1 MIKKVL
7 IANRGEIALRVI
19 RSCKEMGLKTVSVYS
34 KADIESLHVR
44 FADEAVCIGPAI
56 SKESY
61 LSIPRIMAAAE
72 ITNSDAIHPGYGFL
86 SENAEFSKICN
97 ESGIKFIGPD
107 WKMIQKMGDKV
118 TAKET
123 MKKAGIPTV
132 PGSDGLIE
140 SISDGKKLANKIGYP
155 VILKATAGGGGKGM
169 RIVNN
174 EKDFESAWNSAK
186 AESEA
191 SFSNSGLYLEKFIV
205 KPRHI
210 EIQVMGDQYG
220 NISHLSERD
229 CSIQRRHQKLIE
241 ETPSPF
247 VDDELR
253 NRMGEAAVKACKFI
267 KYEGAGTIEFLVDAN
282 KDFYFMEMNTRI
294 QVEHGITEEV
304 TDYDLIKEQ
313 IKVADGAKVSGK
325 HYYPKLHSIECR
337 INAEDPKG
345 NFRPCPGKIT
355 ALHKPGGHGVRVDS
369 HIYSGYVIPPNYDS
383 MIAKLMVSH
392 QSREEAIVRMKRAL
406 NEFIIEGIETT
417 IPFHIKIMDDKNFKK
432 GDFTTNFMDTFEY

>member
-97 ESGIKFIGPD
+97 ESDIKFIGPD
-107 WKMIQKMGDKV
+107 WKMIQQMGDKV

-140 SISDGKKLANKIGYP
+140 SVSDGKKLANKIGYP

-174 EKDFESAWNSAK
+174 EKDFDSAWNSAK
-186 AESEA
+186 TESEA

-220 NISHLSERD
+220 NVSHLSERD

-294 QVEHGITEEV
+294 QVEHPVTEYLSGV
-304 TDYDLIKEQ
+304 DLITQQILVAGNEKLQ
-313 IKVADGAKVSGK
+313 IKQSDIKLSG
-325 HYYPKLHSIECR
+325 HAIECR
-337 INAEDPKG
+337 INAEDPET
-345 NFRPCPGKIT
+345 FLPSPGKISIF
-355 ALHKPGGHGVRVDS
+355 HPPGGPGVRTDS
-369 HIYSGYVIPPNYDS
+369 HIYSGYTVPPNYDS
-383 MIAKLMVSH
+383 MIAKIIVYAED
-392 QSREEAIVRMKRAL
+392 RETAIKKMLFAL
-406 NEFIIEGIETT
+406 GETVVEGIKTCLLYTSPSPRDVEESRM
-417 IPFHIKIMDDKNFKK
+417 PSSA
-432 GDFTTNFMDTFEY
+432 

>member
-1 MIKKVL
+1 MFKKVL
-7 IANRGEIALRVI
+7 IANRGEIAVRINRACQELGI
-19 RSCKEMGLKTVSVYS
+19 STVAVHSE
-34 KADIESLHVR
+34 ADRDSMHVR
-44 FADEAVCIGPAI
+44 IANESVCIGPNQVN
-56 SKESY
+56 KSY
-61 LSIPRIMAAAE
+61 LNTHALIAACE
-72 ITNSDAIHPGYGFL
+72 ITNAEAVHPGYGFL

-107 WKMIQKMGDKV
+107 WKMIEKMGDKV
-118 TAKET
+118 TAKDT

-132 PGSDGLIE
+132 PGSDGLLN
-140 SISDGKKLANKIGYP
+140 SIKEGKKLASSIGYP

-169 RIVNN
+169 RIVNS
-174 EKDFESAWNSAK
+174 EKEFEDSWNSAK

-220 NISHLSERD
+220 NVSHLSERD

-247 VDDELR
+247 VDSELR
-253 NRMGEAAVKACKFI
+253 ERMGEAAVKACKFI
-267 KYEGAGTIEFLVDAN
+267 KYEGAGTIEFLVDIN
-282 KDFYFMEMNTRI
+282 KNFYFMEMNTRI

-313 IKVADGAKVSGK
+313 IKVAGGVKVSGK
-325 HYYPKLHSIECR
+325 NYYPKLYSMECR
-337 INAEDPKG
+337 INAEDPSA

-369 HIYSGYVIPPNYDS
+369 HIYSGYEIPPNYDS
-383 MIAKLMVSH
+383 MIAKLIVSH

-406 NEFIIEGIETT
+406 KEFIIEGIETT
-417 IPFHIKIMDDKNFKK
+417 IPFHIKIMDDPNFKK
-432 GDFTTNFMDTFEY
+432 GNFTTNFMETFKY

>member
-86 SENAEFSKICN
+86 SENSEFSKICN

-107 WKMIQKMGDKV
+107 WKMIQQMGDKV

-220 NISHLSERD
+220 NVSHLSERD

-337 INAEDPKG
+337 INAEDPKA

-417 IPFHIKIMDDKNFKK
+417 IPFHIKIMDDENFKK

>member
-220 NISHLSERD
+220 NVSHLSERD

-253 NRMGEAAVKACKFI
+253 NRM
-267 KYEGAGTIEFLVDAN
+267 
-282 KDFYFMEMNTRI
+282 R
-294 QVEHGITEEV
+294 EHGI
-304 TDYDLIKEQ
+304 Q
-313 IKVADGAKVSGK
+313 
-325 HYYPKLHSIECR
+325 
-337 INAEDPKG
+337 
-345 NFRPCPGKIT
+345 FKIT
-355 ALHKPGGHGVRVDS
+355 KNRITKLALEKTRCKELS
-369 HIYSGYVIPPNYDS
+369 
-383 MIAKLMVSH
+383 KL
-392 QSREEAIVRMKRAL
+392 
-406 NEFIIEGIETT
+406 FTGPTT
-417 IPFHIKIMDDKNFKK
+417 IALSSDAITSAKIL
-432 GDFTTNFMDTFEY
+432 TNFSKENENLKILGGIMGSDILDVAGVKNVATLPSLDEARAKIVGILRSPAQKIASILLAPASKIAILALEKSKK